1 MSCHALWISLIVA
14 DLPGWDV
21 RNLMGGNPATSHNHC
36 AVVVMEVC
44 RISLEEHRTSYRA
57 AELAMPSRE
66 VEGAR
71 AVHC

>member
-1 MSCHALWISLIVA
+1 
-14 DLPGWDV
+14 
-21 RNLMGGNPATSHNHC
+21 MGGNPATSHNHC

-66 VEGAR
+66 VEEAR